1 MADVRDWP
9 ESQSG
14 RMSQTV
20 PRLPTPLY
28 VEDVASDGTT
38 GGFVLPTGTVTFLM
52 TDIEGSTR
60 AWVSHADALAAAVP
74 RHYELLDQAIAS
86 HGGVRPVEQG
96 EGDSVVAAFSR
107 ASDAIAAAVSAQRL
121 LAAESWDGG
130 VKLAVRMAIHTGE
143 AQLRDEGNYFG
154 LAVIRCAR
162 LRACGHGGQVLVS
175 DVTAALVADGLRD
188 RATLLD
194 LGRHRLKDL
203 GRPERVWQLVHPDLP
218 KDFPPLVSLDAF
230 VHNLPLQLSPL
241 IGRGSEIAELLS
253 VLAGERLLTL
263 TGSGGVGKTRLA
275 LAVGAELV
283 GTFPGGVWF
292 VELAAVSG
300 SGSAGRATLKAL
312 GAMETPGVAPA
323 DIAAV
328 ELGTA
333 ARSLVILDNCEH
345 LLDDC
350 AEFATTV
357 LRANPAVSIL
367 ATSREPL
374 GVDGEVAWRVP
385 SLPAPPKDH
394 EPLAVE
400 ALSQYD
406 AVTLF
411 VDRAQ
416 RARPSFAANDGNAE
430 AIAKIC
436 QRLDGI
442 PLAVEL
448 AAARCRH
455 LGVERIAAEL
465 DDRFR
470 LLTGGSR
477 MVMPRQQTLAA
488 SVEWSFDLLDE
499 VERRVLRRLGVF
511 TGPFSLEAAEAVV
524 PTLGDVDAIEVFDT
538 ISRLVDKSLVIT
550 EDAPDADRYRLLET
564 IRAFAINRARDAG
577 ELVPLRD
584 AHATWWSKRLEG
596 LAVTGPTDDVMALV
610 DANHEDLV
618 AALSWA
624 AERDTELGLRL
635 LWPLA
640 RAFQGTG
647 RAGDAMEAI
656 DTLLAPEVEEQ
667 YPAAW
672 LRAAVSAAI
681 PVMSFRGPQ
690 AFVELLVRCEAIAL
704 AVGDEYRLA
713 ITRWLVHMSMTTGLE
728 LKEQAERRREPY
740 AFALATVRLA
750 VDTALDEPHSARQA
764 LQDADTVASSYQ
776 SRYITDFAV
785 FARGRQELV
794 FGDLAT
800 VVDAGYRLVDGV
812 TRPIQ
817 EFGYWLLLVGGL
829 YRRDEQ
835 ALSAALAAAEHAV
848 ARQVPGSQ
856 QRADVA
862 RYFLALVC
870 GDVPVERPTLP
881 IDDAEDWLVARDHAD
896 RGDIDSAGDTATS
909 LRQGGATRQAM
920 AHAVTGL
927 IEGNEAEWHRALRL
941 ADEHGLRLIAVDA
954 LEAIGAVAADADSST
969 EALRLLGAADRL
981 RQDTGYRWRFPVEQA
996 RFDQAVRAA
1005 RDDLGDAAGAGWE
1018 EGRNLDWHEADTY
1031 AERARGERAR
1041 PRHGWASLT
1050 PTEQRVV
1057 ELVMAGHT
1065 NPEIAERL
1073 LMGRGTVKTHLEHVY
1088 AKTGCRNRAELAAV
1102 AVEHR
1107 HS

>member
-1 MADVRDWP
+1 
-9 ESQSG
+9 
-14 RMSQTV
+14 MSQTV
-20 PRLPTPLY
+20 ARLPTPLY
-28 VEDVASDGTT
+28 VHDVSTDGRT

-60 AWVSHADALAAAVP
+60 AWVSQPEALAAAIP
-74 RHYELLDQAIAS
+74 RHYEILDDAISS

-96 EGDSVVAAFSR
+96 EGDSIVAAFSR
-107 ASDAIAAAVSAQRL
+107 ASDAIAAAVEAQRL
-121 LAAESWDGG
+121 LEAEPWDGD
-130 VKLAVRMAIHTGE
+130 VRLAVRMAIHTGE

-162 LRACGHGGQVLVS
+162 LRSCGHGGQVLVS
-175 DVTAALVADGLRD
+175 DVTAGLVADGLRD
-188 RATLLD
+188 GATLLD

-203 GRPERVWQLVHPDLP
+203 GRPERVWQLVHPELP
-218 KDFPPLVSLDAF
+218 TEFPPLVSLDAF

-241 IGRGSEIAELLS
+241 IGRGCEITELATLLNS
-253 VLAGERLLTL
+253 ERLVTL

-275 LAVGAELV
+275 LAVGAEVV
-283 GTFPGGVWF
+283 GAFSSGVWF
-292 VELAAVSG
+292 VELAAASG

-312 GAMETPGVAPA
+312 GAIETPRVAPA
-323 DIAAV
+323 EIAAV
-328 ELGTA
+328 ELGSA

-345 LLDDC
+345 ILDDC

-357 LRANPAVSIL
+357 LRTNPAVSIL

-374 GVDGEVAWRVP
+374 GLDGEVAWRVP
-385 SLPAPPKDH
+385 SLPAPPKDR
-394 EPLAVE
+394 EPLPVG

-411 VDRAQ
+411 VDRAR
-416 RARPSFAANDGNAE
+416 RARPSFTANDGNAD
-430 AIAKIC
+430 AIAQVC

-499 VERRVLRRLGVF
+499 IERRVLRRLGVF

-524 PTLGDVDAIEVFDT
+524 SAVGDVDAVEVFDT

-550 EDAPDADRYRLLET
+550 EDAADADRYRLLET

-577 ELVPLRD
+577 ELLALGD
-584 AHATWWSKRLEG
+584 IHAAWWSERLEA
-596 LAVTGPTDDVMALV
+596 LRVTGPTDDVIVLV
-610 DANHEDLV
+610 DTNHEDLV

-624 AERDTELGLRL
+624 SERDTELGLRL

-640 RAFQGTG
+640 RAYQGTG
-647 RAGDAMEAI
+647 RAGDALAAI

-672 LRAAVSAAI
+672 LRGAVSASV
-681 PVMSFRGPQ
+681 PMMSFRGPQ
-690 AFVELLVRCEAIAL
+690 AFVELLARCETTAL
-704 AVGDEYRLA
+704 SVGDEYRLA
-713 ITRWLVHMSMTTGLE
+713 ITRWLMDMSIASGLE
-728 LKEQAERRREPY
+728 LKQQAERHREPY
-740 AFALATVRLA
+740 AFALATVRYAIDA
-750 VDTALDEPHSARQA
+750 VLDQPQAARQA
-764 LQDADTVASSYQ
+764 LHDADAVAASYR
-776 SRYITDFAV
+776 SRYIVDFATT
-785 FARGRQELV
+785 AHGAQELV
-794 FGDLAT
+794 FGDVAV
-800 VVDAGYRLVDGV
+800 VVDAGHRLVGAP
-812 TRPIQ
+812 TRPMQ
-817 EFGYWLLLVGGL
+817 ENGYWLLVEGGL
-829 YRRDEQ
+829 LQRDEDAIRTALDAAKHAAVRKVPGSGPRTEIARSFLALLAGGAIERQ
-835 ALSAALAAAEHAV
+835 ALS
-848 ARQVPGSQ
+848 
-856 QRADVA
+856 
-862 RYFLALVC
+862 
-870 GDVPVERPTLP
+870 
-881 IDDAEDWLVARDHAD
+881 DDAQEELHLGLGDWLVGRDHVD
-896 RGDIDSAGDTATS
+896 RGDDEAARGVASS
-909 LRQGGATRQAM
+909 LREGGATRRAM
-920 AHAVTGL
+920 AHALHGL
-927 IEGNEAEWHRALRL
+927 IEASEDEWHRALRL
-941 ADEHGLRLIAVDA
+941 ADEHGLRLIAVDT
-954 LEAIGAVAADADSST
+954 LEALGAGAADADSSV

-981 RQDTGYRWRFPVEQA
+981 RQETGYLWRFPGEQR
-996 RFDQAVRAA
+996 RFDAAVRAA
-1005 RDDLGDAAGAGWE
+1005 RDDRGDAGDGAWE
-1018 EGRNLDWHEADTY
+1018 EGHNLDWHEAVTY

-1050 PTEQRVV
+1050 PTEQQVV
-1057 ELVMAGHT
+1057 ELVVAGHT
-1065 NPEIAERL
+1065 NPEIAGRL
-1073 LMGRGTVKTHLEHVY
+1073 LMGRGTVKSHLEHVY

-1107 HS
+1107 HHDR